1 MFHVKPFSNFY
12 GSKKN
17 AEFAGNSAEKRKR
30 PKIGNPNSSLERH
43 GTWRFSETTERGSCI
58 LEVEDFGV
66 FVIRRIH
73 ALEFGVGFEHMDLGF
88 TAVIADECSAQTEPL
103 IAGLVHSAKLD
114 LAVFLDLLRDIF
126 GLAGLDVEL
135 ALENFDGPERA
146 YFRFVA
152 INRCEEIGAAFLD
165 KVFDFFHYTLLNEI
179 TVDNI

>member
-1 MFHVKPFSNFY
+1 M
-12 GSKKN
+12 
-17 AEFAGNSAEKRKR
+17 
-30 PKIGNPNSSLERH
+30 GNPKSRLERH
-43 GTWRFSETTERGSCI
+43 GARRFSETAERGGCI

-66 FVIRRIH
+66 FVVRGIH

-114 LAVFLDLLRDIF
+114 LAIFLDLLRNIL

-135 ALENFDGPERA
+135 AFENFNGPEGA

-165 KVFDFFHYTLLNEI
+165 KVFDFFHYILLNEI
-179 TVDNI
+179 TLINI